1 MPSETLQSNYS
12 TVALQDWV
20 NKVTTE
26 IKGKNPD
33 SLHRRLLDGR
43 IQKILYTS
51 EDCKGMTFPQL
62 RNGGT
67 WKRLITYVPSES
79 KQLNKQILQDVQ
91 GRYIIPFCFNRQF
104 LEYFGNR

>member
-26 IKGKNPD
+26 LKGKNPD
-33 SLHRRLLDGR
+33 ILHRRLLDGR

-51 EDCKGMTFPQL
+51 EDCK
-62 RNGGT
+62 
-67 WKRLITYVPSES
+67 
-79 KQLNKQILQDVQ
+79 
-91 GRYIIPFCFNRQF
+91 
-104 LEYFGNR
+104 

>member
-43 IQKILYTS
+43 IQKFYI
-51 EDCKGMTFPQL
+51 
-62 RNGGT
+62 
-67 WKRLITYVPSES
+67 RLKIAKE
-79 KQLNKQILQDVQ
+79 
-91 GRYIIPFCFNRQF
+91 
-104 LEYFGNR
+104 